1 MIPPFSQPRH
11 RHLLILCSIAGVV
24 AGLLVGIVLTYQW
37 ISARTGELLTVH
49 NEQATKEARVH
60 YLETVRNSVLSTKKE
75 QDRLDSYFVRAT
87 TVPDFLGMIE
97 TTGRGFGLTVETISL
112 GVSGG
117 VLTAEIKAD
126 GTFSNVLTFTDF
138 LEKLPYKVTI
148 PHANFGAPETGG
160 TWTGSFT
167 IAVASF
173 E

>member
-1 MIPPFSQPRH
+1 MIPPFSQSRR
-11 RHLLILCSIAGVV
+11 RHLLILCSVAGIIAGLAV
-24 AGLLVGIVLTYQW
+24 AIVLTYQW
-37 ISARTGELLTVH
+37 INARTGELLTVH

-60 YLETVRNSVLSTKKE
+60 YLETVRNSVLATKAE
-75 QDRLDSYFVRAT
+75 QERLDGYFVRAT

-126 GTFSNVLTFTDF
+126 GTFNNLLTFTDF

-148 PHANFGAPETGG
+148 PHANFGASETGG
-160 TWTGSFT
+160 VWMGNFT